1 MSQMAEHNHEHLVAV
16 DENGNEIVFAVI
28 ERFEANDKNFILFAE
43 EKEGGSEVQAAVI
56 VVDAEGNE
64 DLQPIESPEDQAA
77 VAEVLERLSNGVDEE
92 ASAEHIVA
100 VDDNGNE
107 IKFVVI
113 ARFTVGEK
121 TYVAFVEEEVEE
133 PELQVAIITENEA
146 GEQGLAPI
154 ESDEEFEKV
163 QEILTEI
170 LSGHE
175 D

>member
-1 MSQMAEHNHEHLVAV
+1 MTEHNHEHLVAV

-56 VVDAEGNE
+56 VLDAEGNE

-163 QEILTEI
+163 QEILSKI